1 MRFVF
6 VGICGPG
13 GRCRDVAGGHQCIC
27 PMGRIGSGCRQR
39 KKINIVKL
47 RTFHACIF
55 DLKTV
60 FLHWYFL
67 QKVTMFRML
76 KAWYIIHCRST
87 SDLPTIQWL
96 IIFILRSNQKCSFPA
111 ENWNRDQAAVI
122 GWRNCAVQR
131 TERRWIWR
139 LRGCP
144 DEGWISWVPLQ
155 HWIR

>member
-1 MRFVF
+1 MGDTYMRFVF

-67 QKVTMFRML
+67 RKVTMFRML
-76 KAWYIIHCRST
+76 KA
-87 SDLPTIQWL
+87 
-96 IIFILRSNQKCSFPA
+96 
-111 ENWNRDQAAVI
+111 
-122 GWRNCAVQR
+122 
-131 TERRWIWR
+131 
-139 LRGCP
+139 
-144 DEGWISWVPLQ
+144 
-155 HWIR
+155 